1 MPASALLCVLHAPI
15 TVSSISGG
23 LTLKIRSTHCAF
35 FLRAGGNTMTTEM
48 QEIAITEDKPL
59 LTGQADTTKVWDGAL
74 TDTCML
80 YKTKSPIYYDLM

>member
-1 MPASALLCVLHAPI
+1 MCAPCPYNSIQYFWRIDFKNKKYSLCL
-15 TVSSISGG
+15 
-23 LTLKIRSTHCAF
+23 F
-35 FLRAGGNTMTTEM
+35 FRAGGNTMTTEM

-80 YKTKSPIYYDLM
+80 YKSKSPIYYDLM